1 MGLYN
6 ISSSS
11 EGFLHVLVINTI
23 LSVALLENMVRYM
36 FQVVGFK
43 GFLQIQRKINQVK
56 LEDRE
61 EQCPL
66 QSSNLYLKTDLTVI
80 MVVEKTEMGEEY
92 IRTSS
97 INKE

>member
-36 FQVVGFK
+36 FQVVGFN
-43 GFLQIQRKINQVK
+43 GFSPNSE
-56 LEDRE
+56 ED
-61 EQCPL
+61 
-66 QSSNLYLKTDLTVI
+66 QSSEVGRSRRAMSTTKFKSLSKNRSYGDNGGGKD
-80 MVVEKTEMGEEY
+80 
-92 IRTSS
+92 
-97 INKE
+97 